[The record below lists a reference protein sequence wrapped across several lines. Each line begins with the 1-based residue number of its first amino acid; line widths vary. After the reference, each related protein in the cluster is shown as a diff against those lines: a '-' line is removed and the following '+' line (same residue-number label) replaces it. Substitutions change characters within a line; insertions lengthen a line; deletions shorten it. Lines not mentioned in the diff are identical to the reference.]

1 MGGLVGPVCRRCRR
15 EGMKLHLK
23 GERCDTPK
31 CAYTR
36 RDYPPGMHPFRRGKV
51 SDYALQLREKQKMKR
66 FYGIREKQFKRVFKE
81 AERMTGNTGENL
93 LSMLER
99 RLDNVVTRAGLALSR
114 SEARQLIAHGHVTV
128 GGRKVDIAS
137 YLVKSGE
144 IIGLR
149 DKENTREQ
157 ATDRLSRTRGRQAP
171 SWLAVDPKSFQVKV
185 LAMPT
190 RDEVSLPVQEQL
202 IVELCSR

>member
-51 SDYALQLREKQKMKR
+51 SDYALQLREKQKTKR
-66 FYGIREKQFKRVFKE
+66 YYGIRERQFQRFFKE

-99 RLDNVVTRAGLALSR
+99 RLDNVLTRAGLALSR
-114 SEARQLIAHGHVTV
+114 SEARQLIGHGHVRV
-128 GGRKVDIAS
+128 GGRKVDVAS
-137 YLVKSGE
+137 FLVKPGE
-144 IIGLR
+144 VIGLR

-157 ATDRLSRTRGRQAP
+157 AKDRLSRTRGRPAP
-171 SWLAVDPKSFQVKV
+171 SWLAVDPKSCQVKV
-185 LAMPT
+185 LALPT
-190 RDEVSLPVQEQL
+190 RDEVSLRFAGGVSSFRH
-202 IVELCSR
+202 V

>member
-81 AERMTGNTGENL
+81 AERMPGNTGENL

-99 RLDNVVTRAGLALSR
+99 RLDNAVARAGLALSR
-114 SEARQLIAHGHVTV
+114 AEARQLIGHGHVTV

-137 YLVKSGE
+137 YLVKPGE

-157 ATDRLSRTRGRQAP
+157 AKDRLSRSRGGAGP
-171 SWLAVDPKSFQVKV
+171 SWLAVDQKSFQVKV
-185 LAMPT
+185 LAIPT
-190 RDEVSLPVQEQL
+190 REEVSLPVQEQL

>member
-1 MGGLVGPVCRRCRR
+1 
-15 EGMKLHLK
+15 
-23 GERCDTPK
+23 
-31 CAYTR
+31 
-36 RDYPPGMHPFRRGKV
+36 MHPFRRGKV

-99 RLDNVVTRAGLALSR
+99 RLDNAVARAGLALSR
-114 SEARQLIAHGHVTV
+114 AEARQLIAHGHITV

-137 YLVKSGE
+137 YLVKPGE

-157 ATDRLSRTRGRQAP
+157 AKDRLSRSRGGAAP
-171 SWLAVDPKSFQVKV
+171 SWLAVDQKSFQVKI

>member
-1 MGGLVGPVCRRCRR
+1 MGGLVGPVCRLCRR
-15 EGMKLHLK
+15 EGVKLHLK

-51 SDYALQLREKQKMKR
+51 SDYALQLREKQKTKR
-66 FYGIREKQFKRVFKE
+66 FYGIREKQFKRFFKE
-81 AERMTGNTGENL
+81 AERMQGNTGENL
-93 LSMLER
+93 LTMLER
-99 RLDNVVTRAGLALSR
+99 RLDSVVTRAGLAISR

-137 YLVKSGE
+137 YLVKPGE
-144 IIGLR
+144 VIGLR
-149 DKENTREQ
+149 DKENTREH
-157 ATDRLSRTRGRQAP
+157 AKDRLGRMRGRSTP
-171 SWLAVDPKSFQVKV
+171 SWLAVDQKSYQVKV

-190 RDEVSLPVQEQL
+190 REEVSLPVQEQL